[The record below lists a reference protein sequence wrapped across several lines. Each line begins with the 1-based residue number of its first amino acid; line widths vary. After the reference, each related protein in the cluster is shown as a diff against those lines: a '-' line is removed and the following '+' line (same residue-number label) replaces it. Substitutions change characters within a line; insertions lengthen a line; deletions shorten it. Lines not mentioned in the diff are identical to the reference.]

1 MAGVGTWALSDVLD
15 GAQSQERSTVG
26 ATVTRVDEHG
36 TAWLSTGG
44 GPEFPAAWM
53 TASVKPGDMVSVAI
67 GGGRAEITGNATDLP
82 APSTRV
88 DGVQMQAEQAGADA
102 ARAADAAKAARAI
115 ADEAQAVADAT
126 AQHFFSDD
134 NGAHITDVTQD
145 EWTAAVND
153 NFSDYDP
160 DTKPYHNQL
169 LNSLGILLRTA
180 LNNLVSITRSA
191 IAFYDGEGN
200 DPENITARFGS
211 DGMQIGKSDGL
222 HQVGDSASVT
232 FYDGNDPV
240 AYVSTDKFYAV
251 NAEVED
257 AFYIGN
263 YSIRHASDGKLVF
276 GLRR

>member
-1 MAGVGTWALSDVLD
+1 MAGVGTWALSEVLED
-15 GAQSQERSTVG
+15 KPAGGGNTVIAEVVHVDTTG
-26 ATVTRVDEHG
+26 TV
-36 TAWLSTGG
+36 WLSIAGG
-44 GPEFPAAWM
+44 EEFPASSSA
-53 TASVKPGDMVSVAI
+53 ASVQPGDSVTVNI
-67 GGGRAEITGNATDLP
+67 EGGRATISGNATDLP
-82 APSTRV
+82 APTTWVR
-88 DGVQMQAEQAGADA
+88 GVESQAQQAGADA
-102 ARAADAAKAARAI
+102 ARAADAAKVAKDIAA
-115 ADEAQAVADAT
+115 EAQAVADAT

-145 EWTAAVND
+145 EWNEAVND
-153 NFSDYDP
+153 SFSDYDP
-160 DTKPYHNQL
+160 TTKPYHNQL

-200 DPENITARFGS
+200 NPENITARFGS

>member
-1 MAGVGTWALSDVLD
+1 MGTLGFWALAEETA
-15 GAQSQERSTVG
+15 GAPQAKSATRILTV
-26 ATVTRVDEHG
+26 ARVDDDG
-36 TAWLSTGG
+36 TAWAQMPEGG
-44 GPEFPAAWM
+44 EIPIATA
-53 TASVKPGDMVSVAI
+53 TASVKPGDSVTVSI
-67 GGGRAEITGNATDLP
+67 EGGRATISGNATDLP
-82 APSTRV
+82 APTTRV
-88 DGVQMQAEQAGADA
+88 DGVQLQAEQAGANA
-102 ARAADAAKAARAI
+102 VRAADAAKAARTI

-126 AQHFFSDD
+126 AQHFFSDT

-153 NFSDYDP
+153 GFSDYDP

-232 FYDGNDPV
+232 FYDGNDQV